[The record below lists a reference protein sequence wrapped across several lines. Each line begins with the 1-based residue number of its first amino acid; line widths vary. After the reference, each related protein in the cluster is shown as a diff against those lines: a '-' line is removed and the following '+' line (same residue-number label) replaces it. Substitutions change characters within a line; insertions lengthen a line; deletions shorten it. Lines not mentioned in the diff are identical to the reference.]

1 MPLAYESLLELARNH
16 GLSKVDEAVR
26 EHQGVERERRELLQR
41 EVVEEVK
48 PVLEVSCA
56 VILQPTDPNVV

>member
-1 MPLAYESLLELARNH
+1 
-16 GLSKVDEAVR
+16 VDEAVR